1 MSKSSVRPSQ
11 TALLLEHG
19 ILPGSLDYRLVP
31 EINVYDG
38 AMTDV
43 RDGLSWARNKLPTIA
58 IGRGLEL
65 DTKNV
70 VVIGWSAGGQ
80 LAMSTAW
87 MCDEPPKAILAFY
100 APCDFES
107 PGEHPPLSCA
117 RINRLTLY
125 TAWQEP
131 RAEEW
136 PGRTMSMAEIESRL
150 SEKPVSVL
158 S

>member
-1 MSKSSVRPSQ
+1 MTMSKSSVRPSQ
-11 TALLLEHG
+11 TSLLLKHG
-19 ILPGSLDYRLVP
+19 ILPVSLDYRLVP

-43 RDGLSWARNKLPTIA
+43 RDGLYWARNNLPTIA
-58 IGRGLEL
+58 RDRGLEL

-70 VVIGWSAGGQ
+70 VLIGWSAGGQ

-107 PGEHPPLSCA
+107 PGQHPPLSYA
-117 RINRLTLY
+117 RLDGLTF
-125 TAWQEP
+125 
-131 RAEEW
+131 
-136 PGRTMSMAEIESRL
+136 
-150 SEKPVSVL
+150 
-158 S
+158 

>member
-1 MSKSSVRPSQ
+1 MTMSKSSVRPSQ
-11 TALLLEHG
+11 TTLLLEHG
-19 ILPGSLDYRLVP
+19 ILPVSLDYRLVP
-31 EINVYDG
+31 EINIYDG
-38 AMTDV
+38 AMTDI

-58 IGRGLEL
+58 KRRGLEL

-107 PGEHPPLSCA
+107 PGQHPPPSCV
-117 RINRLTLY
+117 RLYGLTL
-125 TAWQEP
+125 
-131 RAEEW
+131 
-136 PGRTMSMAEIESRL
+136 
-150 SEKPVSVL
+150 
-158 S
+158 